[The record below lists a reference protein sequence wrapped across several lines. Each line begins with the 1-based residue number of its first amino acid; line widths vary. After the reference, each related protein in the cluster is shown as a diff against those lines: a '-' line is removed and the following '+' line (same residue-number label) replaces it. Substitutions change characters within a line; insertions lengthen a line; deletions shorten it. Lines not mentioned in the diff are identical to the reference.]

1 MNSAHQHPATRAG
14 VRILAVIVTS
24 ALALVGV
31 TLAPSAQAAPA
42 TSASVPTAAD
52 RSPSV
57 RVGADSTGP
66 ATLDWHIWEGGTR
79 VGDARSVTFTVQG
92 NGSAGKPAWIEMRK
106 VNFETNTQEL
116 VRRVDLVMT
125 VEPQVVEL
133 PVDTSKV
140 DGYMYFLSYDYWD
153 GACGS
158 AGFSYTVMP
167 ATVTPPPTNPTD
179 PTDPGE
185 PGGTDGT
192 GTSGTNSITLS
203 DTPAKVRVGS
213 RIRLTGK
220 IGAASPTGLRVVAE
234 AKTRKGWVKVGSTRS
249 VTDGRYAV
257 RTSALPAGVRK
268 LKVSV
273 PKLGISVTAPI
284 RVRR

>member
-24 ALALVGV
+24 ALALIGV
-31 TLAPSAQAAPA
+31 ALAPSAQAAPA
-42 TSASVPTAAD
+42 TSTAVPAAGD
-52 RSPSV
+52 RSPNV
-57 RVGADSTGP
+57 GVGADNTGP

-92 NGSAGKPAWIEMRK
+92 NRSVGKPAWIEMRK

-125 VEPQVVEL
+125 AEPQVVEL

-167 ATVTPPPTNPTD
+167 AAVTPPPTD
-179 PTDPGE
+179 PTNPGE
-185 PGGTDGT
+185 SGGTDGT
-192 GTSGTNSITLS
+192 GSSGTNSITLS
-203 DTPAKVRVGS
+203 DTPAKVRVGA
-213 RIRLTGK
+213 RVRLVGT
-220 IGAASPTGLRVVAE
+220 IGAASPAGLRVVAE
-234 AKTRKGWVKVGSTRS
+234 AKTRKGWVKVGSARS
-249 VTDGRYAV
+249 VADGRYAV
-257 RTSALPAGVRK
+257 RTSALPAGARR

-273 PKLGISVTAPI
+273 PKLSISATAPI